1 MSDVCKRG
9 TEIPPFFQAACAERR
24 RRNKIGILRKEDG
37 SWVEEKEKRR
47 FIANYFWSLFRSN
60 GSMHSHELTDIVQP
74 RVTEEM
80 NDSLVR

>member
-1 MSDVCKRG
+1 VCS
-9 TEIPPFFQAACAERR
+9 ERR
-24 RRNKIGILRKEDG
+24 SNRIGQLKKYDG
-37 SWVEEKEKRR
+37 SWVEEEEEKRR